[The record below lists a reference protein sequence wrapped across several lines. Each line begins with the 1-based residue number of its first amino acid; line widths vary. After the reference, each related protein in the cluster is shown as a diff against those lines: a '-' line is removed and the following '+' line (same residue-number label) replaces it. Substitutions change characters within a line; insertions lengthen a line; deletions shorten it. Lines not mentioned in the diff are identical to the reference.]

1 MKLLADLHTHS
12 NNSRFHHGKNS
23 IEEMA
28 IEANEIGLVE
38 IGITDHGYSHFFR
51 TSKAKLK
58 EARKIVDEINGW
70 SKTKVLLGIE
80 ADIISEDGQLDI
92 DNETLSMLDIL
103 IIGYHKMTFT
113 DFANFFGK
121 TKNTEEAKRKCTNA
135 FVNAINR
142 YPVTIVAH
150 LDSIL
155 HTDLYEIGK
164 ACSER
169 GTMVEINNRH
179 TKWTEKQVDDL
190 LASECSFVV
199 SSDAHRRESVGEVS
213 RAFDLIR
220 KYNIP
225 SDRIA
230 NVKFEESEMSEEDR
244 NYSAYR
250 SVYESLAKQKR
261 EKEEEIEKKEE
272 TEITGKL
279 SDEMEKA
286 LRDIA
291 AEKGMEYK
299 GYKPETVSEG
309 YMKNVSEDDLRLIKE
324 AEDYIRN
331 YKLESIQKENENISA
346 VDGEENLDNYRFK
359 DDHPLI
365 KNNDVFEEKFQP
377 INKLLKGETEINANN
392 DSEENLDQFKS
403 IVSGNSNASAIE
415 QLSNSN
421 FSGTD
426 INNLKEIMA
435 EKTEIKPQS
444 QQNMGFGISRN
455 VSQNDEQV
463 NKPDVAIKST
473 FKKVEPENF
482 MDSITQTRLVN
493 NAEKAEPQPP
503 AKKIVDRKVQAQKN
517 NRRGAF
523 IVVDNLLDDGKK

>member
-1 MKLLADLHTHS
+1 
-12 NNSRFHHGKNS
+12 
-23 IEEMA
+23 
-28 IEANEIGLVE
+28 
-38 IGITDHGYSHFFR
+38 
-51 TSKAKLK
+51 
-58 EARKIVDEINGW
+58 
-70 SKTKVLLGIE
+70 
-80 ADIISEDGQLDI
+80 
-92 DNETLSMLDIL
+92 
-103 IIGYHKMTFT
+103 
-113 DFANFFGK
+113 
-121 TKNTEEAKRKCTNA
+121 
-135 FVNAINR
+135 
-142 YPVTIVAH
+142 
-150 LDSIL
+150 
-155 HTDLYEIGK
+155 
-164 ACSER
+164 
-169 GTMVEINNRH
+169 
-179 TKWTEKQVDDL
+179 
-190 LASECSFVV
+190 
-199 SSDAHRRESVGEVS
+199 
-213 RAFDLIR
+213 
-220 KYNIP
+220 
-225 SDRIA
+225 
-230 NVKFEESEMSEEDR
+230 
-244 NYSAYR
+244 
-250 SVYESLAKQKR
+250 
-261 EKEEEIEKKEE
+261 
-272 TEITGKL
+272 
-279 SDEMEKA
+279 
-286 LRDIA
+286 
-291 AEKGMEYK
+291 
-299 GYKPETVSEG
+299 
-309 YMKNVSEDDLRLIKE
+309 MKNVSEDDLRLIKE

-365 KNNDVFEEKFQP
+365 KNNDDFEEKFQP